1 MKVLVSD
8 NLANEAIERL
18 KSTQGLEIEVKT
30 GMKPDELKETIKGKD
45 AIIIRSATKLTKDV
59 LESAD
64 SLKVIARA
72 GVGLD
77 NVDLETAKS
86 KGIEVVNTPGGT
98 SIGVA
103 ELAIALML
111 TAARHITRA
120 DATMKKG
127 LWEKKKLGGIELYG
141 KTLGIIGLGRIGSK
155 VAERAQAFEMK
166 IIVYD
171 PYLKDSRYAMVSL
184 DELLS
189 TSDYVSIHIPATP
202 ETKNLLSKQQLTK
215 MKEGAVLI
223 NTARGGIVDEEAL
236 YEVLSDGKLRYA
248 AFDVYGVE
256 PPFPN
261 KLIELENFIA
271 TPHLG
276 ASTKEGQTRVGV
288 QAAEKV
294 IEILKEAVQ

>member
-8 NLANEAIERL
+8 NLANEAIEKL
-18 KSTQGLEIEVKT
+18 KSTEGLDIEVKT
-30 GMKPDELKETIKGKD
+30 GMSPDELKETIKGKD
-45 AIIIRSATKLTKDV
+45 AIIVRSATKLTKDV

-64 SLKVIARA
+64 NLKVIARA

-77 NVDLETAKS
+77 NVDVETAKA

-103 ELAIALML
+103 ELAMALML
-111 TAARHITRA
+111 TAARHIARA

-141 KTLGIIGLGRIGSK
+141 KTLGVIGLGRIGSK

-166 IIVYD
+166 IVAYD
-171 PYLKDSRYAMVSL
+171 PYLKDSRYPMVSL

-189 TSDYVSIHIPATP
+189 MSDYVSIHIPATP
-202 ETKNLLSKQQLTK
+202 ETKNLLSKEQLSK
-215 MKEGAVLI
+215 MKDGAVLV
-223 NTARGGIVDEEAL
+223 NTARGGIVDEAAL
-236 YEVLSDGKLRYA
+236 YEVLSAGKLRYA
-248 AFDVYGVE
+248 AFDVYGTE

-261 KLIELENFIA
+261 KLIELDNFIA

-294 IEILKEAVQ
+294 IKILKEAGR